1 MSHQASARPPSRDGR
16 IVINCIGAG
25 RWGPNV
31 TRAVENLPDAAVHF
45 VCDTNEDALARIRD
59 HIAGVETTTDVAKA
73 IEDPTAHAVAIATP
87 VATHFEL
94 ARRALLAGKH
104 VFVEKPLCVTTTE
117 CDQLGDLAEKSDL
130 VLAVGHVFLFNSGI
144 RKVKEYIDAGQL
156 GQIHYLHATRTN
168 LGPIRADVNAAWD
181 LAAHDL
187 SIFDY
192 CLDGSPIAVSSHGRC
207 FLGGRQ
213 EDVVVSAY
221 RYPKNVMAF
230 MHVSWLN
237 PKKVREITV
246 VGEKRM
252 VVWND
257 IDLIE
262 PVRVY
267 DKSATTEPNPPY
279 ADSFGAQRAII
290 RDGDVVIPKISGPEP
305 LRSECAHF
313 VECIRT
319 GATPINNARMATRIV
334 ASLAA
339 SERSI
344 ELGGDSVAI
353 GGQNVELCEEPVV
366 AGATI

>member
-1 MSHQASARPPSRDGR
+1 MNDRHRCEPPPPDGP

-31 TRAVENLPDAAVHF
+31 TRAIENLPDATVHY
-45 VCDTNEDALARIRD
+45 VCDTNDGALARIRD
-59 HIAGVETTTDVAKA
+59 HIAGVETTTDIAAA
-73 IEDPTAHAVAIATP
+73 IQDPAAHAVAIATP
-87 VATHFEL
+87 VSTHYEL
-94 ARRALLAGKH
+94 ARRALSAGKH
-104 VFVEKPLCVTTTE
+104 VLVEKPLCDTAS
-117 CDQLGDLAEKSDL
+117 DGAALAELADQRGL

-144 RKVKEYIDAGQL
+144 QKVKEYIDAGEL

-168 LGPIRADVNAAWD
+168 LGPIRSDVNAAWD

-192 CLDGSPIAVSSHGRC
+192 WLGEAPIAVSSHGRC
-207 FLGGRQ
+207 FLSGRQ

-221 RYPKNVMAF
+221 RYPHDVMGF

-246 VGEKRM
+246 VGGKRM
-252 VVWND
+252 AVWND
-257 IDLIE
+257 IDLVE
-262 PVRVY
+262 PVRIY
-267 DKSATTEPNPPY
+267 DKSASTEAHPPY

-290 RDGDVVIPKISGPEP
+290 RDGDVLIPKVGGPEP

-319 GATPINNARMATRIV
+319 GATPINHARMATRIV
-334 ASLAA
+334 ESLEASQ
-339 SERSI
+339 RSI
-344 ELGGDSVAI
+344 QLGGDAVAI
-353 GGQNVELCEEPVV
+353 GRQHVELCREPVV